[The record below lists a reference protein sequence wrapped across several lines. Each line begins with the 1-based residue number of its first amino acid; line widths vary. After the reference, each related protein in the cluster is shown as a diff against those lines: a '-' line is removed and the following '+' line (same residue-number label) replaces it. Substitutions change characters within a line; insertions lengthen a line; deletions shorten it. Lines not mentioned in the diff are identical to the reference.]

1 MYLIAGGQCG
11 AEDDVENNA
20 SKEEA
25 VVAVHMKF
33 MNCTDLFDCAKL

>member
-11 AEDDVENNA
+11 AEDGVENKA

-25 VVAVHMKF
+25 VVANSIISSLLQNTTVGV
-33 MNCTDLFDCAKL
+33 